1 MSGITTGIFI
11 FVSIETMIISL
22 SLTYSFLQ
30 VHVLREVA
38 GLAQEKLGVSKIVG
52 SVHSFLFDEGNIVEH
67 LIKLKLRN

>member
-22 SLTYSFLQ
+22 KTYSFLQ

-38 GLAQEKLGVSKIVG
+38 GLAQEKLGVRQIVG
-52 SVHSFLFDEGNIVEH
+52 SVHSFLFVEVNSVEH
-67 LIKLKLRN
+67 LLKLKFRK

>member
-22 SLTYSFLQ
+22 KTYSFLQ

-52 SVHSFLFDEGNIVEH
+52 SVHSFLFDEVNTY
-67 LIKLKLRN
+67 

>member
-11 FVSIETMIISL
+11 FVSLDTMSISL
-22 SLTYSFLQ
+22 KTYSLLQ

-52 SVHSFLFDEGNIVEH
+52 SVRSFLFGEVNT
-67 LIKLKLRN
+67 